1 MGQQWIVA
9 LLSTDYDL
17 KIERKSIINYLEE
30 NDIIVSGF
38 EKADYPII
46 SNVHSHD
53 NCLEVLNRADIAIL
67 VINKRYGGKYYLNEE
82 ISITEAEFDSLEI
95 PTLVLVNTEV
105 WNERSIYRR
114 QLKSFKGKREDFQY
128 TPLNVE
134 DTKVFEL
141 IDKIQGI
148 YSSKSRSNWMNYWT
162 DLDDLLS
169 KIPLVLS
176 ALSATIIN
184 NICKEQIKEVKSKKT
199 STAFSLSLGDV
210 IEKRY
215 YLEPEYTVV
224 SGSLDSDG
232 KISSKI
238 NKKLSENESCMI
250 IAEAGAGKT
259 TLVAKSFIEDAEN
272 KTNSFHIPVYVWLKG
287 KGIDYP
293 FSISEFL
300 RDGCEQYLRRQM
312 YPFFK
317 TDGFRFS
324 FYLDGFDELAEKLTM
339 DDLENIYSSEMFKW
353 PVVLTSRIQ
362 YAEQYLSS
370 IEFASKFSCQI
381 KIEDWS
387 EGKAKEYIELFCER
401 QRKDESFRNCINQLL
416 TDNEDLKDVLKSPL
430 LVTIL
435 LYVIE
440 RNRMEIPETIT
451 SRLTLLQKCLEFL
464 AQREIDTK
472 VRFKRPIP
480 TNKELVLQW
489 AYFAW
494 CVYEEKLNGKK
505 GINISIAEDKI
516 NNYLGY
522 DETGRWPHN
531 IYDVLFDTVDE
542 VVVGTFHEQFLE
554 FLVAYC
560 MIFAC
565 QYKKQPYPEFLKYVM
580 RPEINR
586 YFRGSYEQKTEVEQK
601 KIIDSIHQLYKECAG
616 SVNNIDIAKRVH
628 AVYHLTRLSGAVESN
643 IITRI
648 FNMENEPAVRLSL
661 YFGVIKKGDL
671 AREDELFKL
680 LSENSGYSNANRGY
694 HLAYYDSLPRQKT
707 LPYSDD
713 STCQWGGTLN
723 AFLRHFESKDEEH
736 YYLRRIDLITMRQLM
751 EYRASVEP
759 LTEEILLKLEELAI
773 NPNIVFN
780 QHFQG
785 KIIEEFSKVKET
797 FYSLIK

>member
-17 KIERKSIINYLEE
+17 KNERKDVISFLKEKG
-30 NDIIVSGF
+30 IIVSGF
-38 EKADYPII
+38 EKADFPII

-53 NCLEVLNRADIAIL
+53 NCLEALKRADLAIL
-67 VINKRYGGKYYLNEE
+67 LINKRYGGKYYLNEE
-82 ISITEAEFDSLEI
+82 ISITEAEFSSLQI
-95 PTLVLVNTEV
+95 PTAVLVNTAV
-105 WNERSIYRR
+105 WSERSIYRK
-114 QLKSFKGKREDFQY
+114 QLKEFKGNKEDFQY
-128 TPLNVE
+128 SPVNVE
-134 DTKVFEL
+134 DVKVFEF
-141 IDKIQGI
+141 IDKIQDI
-148 YSSKSRSNWMNYWT
+148 YSTDRRTNWMNFWT
-162 DLDDLLS
+162 DHVDLRN

-176 ALSATIIN
+176 ALSVTIIN
-184 NICKEQIKEVKSKKT
+184 DICKEQIKEVKSKKT

-224 SGSLDSDG
+224 SGSLDSDRN
-232 KISSKI
+232 ISSKI

-272 KTNSFHIPVYVWLKG
+272 KTNPFQIPVYVWLKG

-293 FSISEFL
+293 FSIHEFL
-300 RDGCEQYLRRQM
+300 KDSCEQYLHRQM
-312 YPFFK
+312 YPFFN

-339 DDLENIYSSEMFKW
+339 DNLDKIYSSEMFKW

-387 EGKAKEYIELFCER
+387 EAKAKEYIDLFCEL
-401 QRKDESFRNCINQLL
+401 QRKNETFKARINQLL

-451 SRLTLLQKCLEFL
+451 SRLTLLHKCLELL

-472 VRFKRPIP
+472 VRFIRPIP
-480 TNKELVLQW
+480 KNDELVLRW

-505 GINISIAEDKI
+505 GINISDAEYKI

-522 DETGRWPHN
+522 DENDRWPHN

-565 QYKKQPYPEFLKYVM
+565 QYTKQPYPEFLKYVM

-586 YFRGSYEQKTEVEQK
+586 YFRGAYEQKTEVEQK
-601 KIIDSIHQLYKECAG
+601 QIIDSIHKLYMNCAG
-616 SVNNIDIAKRVH
+616 SDNNIDIAKRVH

-671 AREDELFKL
+671 VREDELFKL
-680 LSENSGYSNANRGY
+680 LSDNGGYSDANRGY
-694 HLAYYDSLPRQKT
+694 HLAYYDSLPGQRT

-713 STCQWGGTLN
+713 RTCQWGGTLN

-751 EYRASVEP
+751 EYRDSVEP
-759 LTEEILLKLEELAI
+759 LTEEALLKLEELAK
-773 NPNIVFN
+773 NPNTVYN
-780 QHFQG
+780 HDFQR
-785 KIIEEFSKVKET
+785 KVIEEFDKVKET
-797 FYSLIK
+797 YYSLI